1 MQQITPGK
9 RAFYKY
15 TSPQTALAILQSG
28 KVRYSSPS
36 TFNDPFD
43 IQSGLHFDFD
53 LEALHEKIIDRIGE
67 LAAAPDEPFLDSGD
81 PWGKIVLE
89 ARKHYPT
96 HGFLR
101 DRWLSIT
108 KEPFNYLLS
117 IIKDCR
123 QQYEKHWRSR
133 LLPGIRVFC
142 VSEDRD
148 NLLMWAHYGR
158 DHTGAV
164 FEFWSLPSEDNP
176 LSVAHPIQYEDAP
189 LPFFSEREWIDDL
202 TGSKKLDEDALYKR
216 YAYIKSSE
224 WSYER
229 EWRVWYPLSD
239 DRQLYDDVAIRRSEF
254 RSVYIGCRAKPEF
267 VKSVTDLI
275 QGTFAGT
282 KVFRAS
288 KKLDEYALEYTEI

>member
-1 MQQITPGK
+1 MQQLTPGK

-28 KVRYSSPS
+28 KVRYSSPL

-43 IQSGLHFDFD
+43 IQSGLHSDFD
-53 LEALHEKIIDRIGE
+53 LETLHERIIDRIGE
-67 LAAAPDEPFLDSGD
+67 FAAATDEPFLDSED

-96 HGFLR
+96 HGFPR

-108 KEPFNYLLS
+108 KEPFNSLLS
-117 IIKDCR
+117 EIKDFR
-123 QQYEKHWRSR
+123 RQYEEHWRNR

-148 NLLMWAHYGR
+148 NFLMWAHYGR

-176 LSVAHPIQYEDAP
+176 LSVALPIQYEDTP

-202 TGSKKLDEDALYKR
+202 TGSKKLDGDALYKR

-224 WSYER
+224 WSYR
-229 EWRVWYPLSD
+229 RYPFMSSGL
-239 DRQLYDDVAIRRSEF
+239 V
-254 RSVYIGCRAKPEF
+254 
-267 VKSVTDLI
+267 
-275 QGTFAGT
+275 
-282 KVFRAS
+282 
-288 KKLDEYALEYTEI
+288 